1 MPAGLLN
8 TVEASSAREALPA
21 KTVATPAALFSR
33 TMNPEAALS
42 LLPAV
47 APIPAITS
55 KVGIRFMSV
64 MPPGIGWWP

>member
-21 KTVATPAALFSR
+21 KTVASEEALFSR

-42 LLPAV
+42 VLPAV
-47 APIPAITS
+47 TPIPAMTS
-55 KVGIRFMSV
+55 KVGIRF
-64 MPPGIGWWP
+64 IR